1 MKNNITLFITII
13 KRDWIQIIRYPFN
26 MVSGIISLYI
36 LFLFIFIGYRAV
48 GAQTANFGN
57 NLDSIIVGFML
68 WDFSIAACNLLV
80 WSLLNE
86 VQIGTLE
93 QLYMTKLGFDKVCI
107 FRIVADFFLNFVFVV
122 PVLVLMMTTTGRWL
136 HIDILSLTPLF
147 IFTLASAYGIGF
159 ICGGLGLVFKQI
171 QSLFHI
177 LQFVLVG
184 FIAAPVNKI
193 PVLKIL
199 PLSLGTNLIRKVM
212 VNKLPITEL
221 SVIDLSLLALN
232 GIFYFGFGFIVFK
245 ICENI
250 AKKRGLLGH
259 Y

>member
-13 KRDWIQIIRYPFN
+13 KRDWLEMIRYSFN
-26 MVSGIISLYI
+26 MVSGIVTLYL
-36 LFLFIFIGYRAV
+36 LFLFIFLGYRAV

-57 NLDSIIVGFML
+57 NLDSIVVGFML
-68 WDFSIAACNLLV
+68 WNFSTFACSSLTWNLF
-80 WSLLNE
+80 E
-86 VQIGTLE
+86 EARIGTLE
-93 QLYMTKLGFDKVCI
+93 QLYMTSLGFDKLCM
-107 FRIVADFFLNFVFVV
+107 FRIVGDFFLNFIFIV
-122 PVLVLMMTTTGRWL
+122 PVLVLMMATTGRWL

-171 QSLFHI
+171 QSFFQI
-177 LQFVLVG
+177 VQFVLLG

-199 PLSLGTNLIRKVM
+199 PLSLGTNLIKEVM
-212 VNKLPITEL
+212 VNKLSITEL
-221 SVIDLSLLALN
+221 PIIDLILLALN
-232 GIFYFGFGFIVFK
+232 GIFYFGIGFIVFK
-245 ICENI
+245 ICEAI